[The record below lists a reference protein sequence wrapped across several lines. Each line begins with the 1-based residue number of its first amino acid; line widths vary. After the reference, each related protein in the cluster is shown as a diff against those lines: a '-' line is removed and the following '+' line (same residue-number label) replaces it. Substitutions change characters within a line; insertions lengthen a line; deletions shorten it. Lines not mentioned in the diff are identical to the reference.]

1 MVTKDE
7 QIVEGDQVSIYW
19 ENVHSVFDVEVLH
32 AASGPGELW
41 IVKERDIFREVSPG
55 EKEMVKRGA
64 VHYVMSFS
72 RMTKVFVNER
82 PNPHKGVI
90 LGPRKDSIFPS
101 GGG

>member
-1 MVTKDE
+1 MITKDE

-32 AASGPGELW
+32 AASGPGEVW
-41 IVKERDIFREVSPG
+41 IVKERDTFREVSPG

-72 RMTKVFVNER
+72 KMTKTFVNEH
-82 PNPHKGVI
+82 PNTRKGAV
-90 LGPRKDSIFPS
+90 LGPFKGSTFPA